1 MHEAVKGGYGG
12 RGGLRRDYH
21 STGDFGGKHFFLEV
35 SLGLQRGELNS
46 VVGLDQYRHRF
57 VGGFGHG
64 GLGYPYDILELGSC
78 PS

>member
-1 MHEAVKGGYGG
+1 MHEAVKEGYGG
-12 RGGLRRDYH
+12 GGGLRRDYH
-21 STGDFGGKHFFLEV
+21 FYGIIIFLEV